1 MIILP
6 PVNQTEQITI
16 FTLYLA
22 VKSKMLKIKQIFLI
36 REILE
41 LCGYVIPH
49 PKSGKKREN
58 KITKQLPTNKHFA
71 LAKKVVAF
79 DP

>member
-22 VKSKMLKIKQIFLI
+22 VKSKLLKIKQIFLI

-41 LCGYVIPH
+41 LCGYVNPL

-58 KITKQLPTNKHFA
+58 KITKQLPTTKHFA
-71 LAKKVVAF
+71 LAKIAVAF